1 MAAKITNQE
10 DCLIC
15 GFFPCI
21 CKEIKRKAEANVER
35 FVGRGT
41 EGASEK

>member
-1 MAAKITNQE
+1 MAEKITNQE

-21 CKEIKRKAEANVER
+21 CKEIKRKAAVDVER
-35 FVGRGT
+35 FERRRV
-41 EGASEK
+41 EGASEE